1 MIDYHFDWSVITR
14 NAGVLWD
21 ALLLG
26 LGLSLASL
34 AIGCAIGLLAA
45 YARVSGRWWL
55 AGPTLVYTE
64 TMRCIPLLLLV
75 FFVYFGLPE
84 FGIRAFDK
92 IESFIFAL
100 SIYAGAYM
108 CEVFRAGLAS
118 IPKQYV
124 EASKAIGLRPW
135 QRQRYVV
142 LPVMLRITLPS
153 IGNNLI
159 SLFKDTSLAA
169 AIAVPEL
176 TFTARQIN
184 ANTFRVMEAWLTA
197 SALYLATAYA
207 IAVVLRLLERRY
219 ATIR

>member
-1 MIDYHFDWSVITR
+1 MIDYNFDWSVIVR
-14 NAGVLWD
+14 NAGFLWQ

-26 LGLSLASL
+26 LGLAVASL
-34 AIGCAIGLLAA
+34 AIGCVIGLAAA
-45 YARVSGRWWL
+45 YGRLSPWKWL
-55 AGPTLVYTE
+55 RGIVLVYTE

-84 FGIRAFDK
+84 LGIRAFGK
-92 IESFIFAL
+92 IESFILAL
-100 SIYAGAYM
+100 SLYAGAYM

-135 QRQRYVV
+135 QRQRYVI

-176 TFTARQIN
+176 TFAARQIN

-197 SALYLATAYA
+197 SALYLVTAYA
-207 IAVVLRLLERRY
+207 IAMVLRLLERRY
-219 ATIR
+219 AAIR